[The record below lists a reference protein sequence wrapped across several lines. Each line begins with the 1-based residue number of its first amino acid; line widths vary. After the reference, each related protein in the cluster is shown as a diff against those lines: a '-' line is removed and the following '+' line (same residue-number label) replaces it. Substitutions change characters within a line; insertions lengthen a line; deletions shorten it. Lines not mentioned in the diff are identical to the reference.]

1 MAIFVCT
8 MSVKSPS
15 GTSNEGPV
23 EVHPVLGEKSHKR
36 PKRSTDKD
44 RREVIIHFR
53 YSDMTSAQLSALQKK
68 MEKGF
73 SQMTVF
79 GQYFISNT

>member
-1 MAIFVCT
+1 MKYFAAMAIFICT
-8 MSVKSPS
+8 MSIKSPS
-15 GTSNEGPV
+15 GTSNEVPV

-53 YSDMTSAQLSALQKK
+53 YNDMASAELSALQKTWK
-68 MEKGF
+68 KGF
-73 SQMTVF
+73 HR
-79 GQYFISNT
+79 